1 MLNFSLFIYFDFLE
15 GILEIRTR
23 YFLCAKFG
31 FKFTF
36 SDLPKFYC
44 VSTAQKMKFSI
55 TDFFSKCNQIRR
67 KLQIWSHLQKKSLM
81 ENFIFVQWKFF
92 WFVLRN
98 VKTPLIYS
106 GLRLLFDAWSKVK
119 SNFLETKPLR
129 SIQTLWSTNAGQ
141 AI

>member
-23 YFLCAKFG
+23 YFLCAKFS

-67 KLQIWSHLQKKSLM
+67 KLQIWSHLLKKPVM
-81 ENFIFVQWKFF
+81 ENFIFCVVS
-92 WFVLRN
+92 VLSRLSLISIILLLIN
-98 VKTPLIYS
+98 IIITFRCNQNQRKLPHMLMKEINKT
-106 GLRLLFDAWSKVK
+106 LF
-119 SNFLETKPLR
+119 
-129 SIQTLWSTNAGQ
+129 
-141 AI
+141 